1 MESLPRLDKVLHW
14 ANIITSTKYYTTPLK
29 IERNML
35 GRFIDEKY
43 VCNLYKNVILPG
55 CTFTFRIVSYFLL
68 SFFVAAATT
77 CCMCSSSRKFALA
90 IPKLHDANFIIP
102 VSPVPVANCLASS
115 KNRAA

>member
-1 MESLPRLDKVLHW
+1 VGEIIFKSTNFSEAALKACPGWTKYHW

-55 CTFTFRIVSYFLL
+55 CTFTFSIQDS
-68 SFFVAAATT
+68 
-77 CCMCSSSRKFALA
+77 
-90 IPKLHDANFIIP
+90 
-102 VSPVPVANCLASS
+102 
-115 KNRAA
+115 